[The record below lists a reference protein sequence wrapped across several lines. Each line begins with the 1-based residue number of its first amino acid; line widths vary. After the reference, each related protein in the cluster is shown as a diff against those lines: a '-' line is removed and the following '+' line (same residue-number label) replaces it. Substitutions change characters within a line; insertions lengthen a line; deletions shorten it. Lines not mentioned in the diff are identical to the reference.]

1 MQVSDLLEK
10 SGLRDS
16 FNDPRI
22 WMSED
27 SENVLALSES
37 VENGKRTEHREL
49 GGKLTLTGSRG
60 RDHPGEPEGPPRGV
74 WCHGDRLQRFSTI
87 EG

>member
-10 SGLRDS
+10 SGLRCS

-37 VENGKRTEHREL
+37 AENGERTEHREL
-49 GGKLTLTGSRG
+49 GG
-60 RDHPGEPEGPPRGV
+60 D
-74 WCHGDRLQRFSTI
+74 
-87 EG
+87 